1 VRALGGVVLSKLRAV
16 IELNK
21 GDLFFFTDPLMNR
34 SNENARGPRHS
45 VAAFMDQCT
54 WRWMQREHG
63 FKDARFEP
71 VRCAQKRFRNPD
83 RTERDS
89 RVKKKKI
96 IA

>member
-1 VRALGGVVLSKLRAV
+1 
-16 IELNK
+16 
-21 GDLFFFTDPLMNR
+21 
-34 SNENARGPRHS
+34 
-45 VAAFMDQCT
+45 MDQCT